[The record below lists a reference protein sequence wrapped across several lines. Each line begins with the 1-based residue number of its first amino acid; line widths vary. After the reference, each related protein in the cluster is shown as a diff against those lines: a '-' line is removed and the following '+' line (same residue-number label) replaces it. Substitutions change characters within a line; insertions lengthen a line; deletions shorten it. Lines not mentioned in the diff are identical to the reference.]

1 MGSIPIGTIFSVSIH
16 FDWFETELLTRI
28 DMNVNRPY
36 SPNTGSVV
44 SNTNSVG
51 SRWSYN
57 RPASGLTRNRQ
68 NANLNRLH
76 NIYTRKLKALE
87 DSYKTRKSIPMT
99 AKLSRNE
106 LAPLKQQAKNMAK
119 KTFGPIHFNEFSKI
133 AGIGGARTRRFRRNR
148 TLTRRR
154 R

>member
-1 MGSIPIGTIFSVSIH
+1 MMYHKICFIYRV
-16 FDWFETELLTRI
+16 
-28 DMNVNRPY
+28 MNANSNRPY

-44 SNTNSVG
+44 SNTNSMG

-57 RPASGLTRNRQ
+57 RPVSGLTRNRQ

-76 NIYTRKLKALE
+76 NTYTRKLKALE

-106 LAPLKQQAKNMAK
+106 FGPLKQQARNMTK
-119 KTFGPIHFNEFSKI
+119 KAFGPIHFNELSKI
-133 AGIGGARTRRFRRNR
+133 AGIGGGRRSRRNR
-148 TLTRRR
+148 RNRKMVYR
-154 R
+154 K